1 MKNFLL
7 SVKFKK
13 VFALF
18 LAIIICLTCF
28 LLSGCEEE
36 DFQDPENPTQ
46 QSTFFEKYVG
56 GFNTVF
62 ANDLTGSGG
71 IEEGQ
76 DKINILQLTT
86 LGAFLYFYGNGN
98 ETSLNNEN
106 APELK
111 NLLNFNT
118 NAPFPDSIRMLVTAE
133 NGNGNLNPI
142 ANTNKHWNWFIDPN
156 ANYPTTNILNP
167 ETSPD
172 EGINNVDYQT
182 WKNNAISLM
191 EGNNSYSF
199 PDYMQDI
206 FQVVLYEIMLGIEP
220 TEIEISYENVTN
232 FFYTDHGGSY
242 TIDSGKLYTVKIS
255 SSSTLTN
262 ISDNVIYQIIYND
275 NSSAL
280 IKNITIVDYE
290 DKIKPKVLESLDK
303 LQEKYLSNSRYIGLT
318 KENADKLISYIL
330 NEMIGT
336 DLVAYDYNTYRGQTV
351 NYRNYVATIANLI
364 YVQTYDGSGDNW
376 EYVFENNQTKISF
389 VFEGTDNEGIKDQG
403 SFAAKPATYV
413 RYYPG
418 ETLFGEFGVEYQFDG
433 VPVGEYQSIL
443 IVPAKTPTTIPEN
456 GIKLE
461 SGFVFNFMTRNKDL
475 KINTKVRYHYYNEK
489 TGYRKLFEFDCNQVN
504 FDDGYQGT
512 APDGSTYWENDFD
525 FSVDTNKL
533 PEDLVQQEIDS
544 TGYRTKT
551 YTIGFFNNAELL
563 NKTASGEISLANP
576 SVSDIQDLY
585 KVIPS
590 QNGFGGITV
599 LNEKKMNCSFFE
611 IVLDVVKSPTD
622 PENTD
627 YNFALVLSNTILT
640 PGIW

>member
-1 MKNFLL
+1 MKNFFL
-7 SVKFKK
+7 SVKFKN

-18 LAIIICLTCF
+18 LAIIICLTCL

-36 DFQDPENPTQ
+36 DFQDPDNPTQ

-71 IEEGQ
+71 IDESQ
-76 DKINILQLTT
+76 DKISDIYLTN
-86 LGAFLYFYGNGN
+86 LSGLLYFYGNGKEPTN
-98 ETSLNNEN
+98 EELTGITGFNN
-106 APELK
+106 
-111 NLLNFNT
+111 

-142 ANTNKHWNWFIDPN
+142 ANTDKHWNWFIDPN
-156 ANYPTTNILNP
+156 SLLTIDYLQSLFYDEDNNKVKYSQWKDFAIEDLIGSNY
-167 ETSPD
+167 D
-172 EGINNVDYQT
+172 
-182 WKNNAISLM
+182 
-191 EGNNSYSF
+191 F

-318 KENADKLISYIL
+318 KQNADKLISYIL
-330 NEMIGT
+330 NEMIGA
-336 DLVAYDYNTYRGQTV
+336 DLVAYDHNTYRGQPV

-403 SFAAKPATYV
+403 SFAAKPATFV

-475 KINTKVRYHYYNEK
+475 KINTKVRYQYYNEE

-544 TGYRTKT
+544 TGYRIKT

-563 NKTASGEISLANP
+563 NKTSSGEISLANP